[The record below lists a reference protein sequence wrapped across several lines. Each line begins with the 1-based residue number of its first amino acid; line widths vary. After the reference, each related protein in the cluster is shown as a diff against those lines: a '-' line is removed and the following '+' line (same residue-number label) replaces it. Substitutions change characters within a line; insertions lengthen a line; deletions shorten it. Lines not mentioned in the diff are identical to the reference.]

1 MIPKKN
7 RITSFFFRFLTQGRV
22 YHSPIFSLKVVPNKE
37 DEEFHVAVVVSKKVA
52 QKAVERNLLK
62 RRFLSVVQ
70 NNKNLC
76 KKGFFYVFYVKKE
89 IQTSEFSSIEKEVSR
104 VLHFVYE
111 KNN

>member
-22 YHSPIFSLKVVPNKE
+22 YHSPIFSLKVIPSKE
-37 DEEFHVAVVVSKKVA
+37 GEEFHVAVVVSKKVA

-89 IQTSEFSSIEKEVSR
+89 TQTATFSDIEREISQLLR
-104 VLHFVYE
+104 FIYE
-111 KNN
+111 KSN